1 MSIPGTGGMPDSR
14 NHAVDA
20 WLGGSIWPR
29 QESNLRA
36 RIRSPSLYPLS
47 YGAAGYEG

>member
-1 MSIPGTGGMPDSR
+1 VTLTFFARAFG
-14 NHAVDA
+14 VCEK
-20 WLGGSIWPR
+20 WPR
-29 QESNLRA
+29 EESNLRT